1 MPVCHFPVESPLLPL
16 VANGDQ
22 QAIAN
27 CIQRYSG
34 LVWSLARRFLRDSGA
49 AEDAVQEIFVEIWKV
64 APRFDPERGSEVAF
78 ISTLTRRRLIDR
90 VRRQARKQDN
100 ASLTDEPVASA
111 YAPEQ
116 ILASQEDLNHAKQ
129 LVSSLQP
136 QLRQAVELALYDGLS
151 HAEIS
156 ERLEVPL
163 GTAKSL
169 IRRGLTQVRE
179 RATLSSSSP
188 SSLS

>member
-1 MPVCHFPVESPLLPL
+1 MESPILPL
-16 VANGDQ
+16 VANGDSK
-22 QAIAN
+22 ATAA

-34 LVWSLARRFLRDSGA
+34 LVWSLARRFLRDNGA
-49 AEDAVQEIFVEIWKV
+49 AEDAVQEIFLEVWKV

-90 VRRQARKQDN
+90 VRRQSRKQED
-100 ASLTDEPVASA
+100 ASLLEEPVAPA
-111 YAPEQ
+111 FAPEQ
-116 ILASQEDLNHAKQ
+116 ILASQEDLDHAKQ

-179 RATLSSSSP
+179 RATLSSSSTA
-188 SSLS
+188 SLS

>member
-1 MPVCHFPVESPLLPL
+1 M
-16 VANGDQ
+16 
-22 QAIAN
+22 
-27 CIQRYSG
+27 
-34 LVWSLARRFLRDSGA
+34 WSLARRFLRDSGS

-90 VRRQARKQDN
+90 LRRQARRRDDVTL
-100 ASLTDEPVASA
+100 AEEPVATA
-111 YAPEQ
+111 IAPEQ
-116 ILASQEDLNHAKQ
+116 ALAGQEDLDRAKQ

-151 HAEIS
+151 HTEIS
-156 ERLEVPL
+156 ERMEVPL

-169 IRRGLTQVRE
+169 IRRGLTQVRQ
-179 RATLSSSSP
+179 RAAPATGAP
-188 SSLS
+188 SLS